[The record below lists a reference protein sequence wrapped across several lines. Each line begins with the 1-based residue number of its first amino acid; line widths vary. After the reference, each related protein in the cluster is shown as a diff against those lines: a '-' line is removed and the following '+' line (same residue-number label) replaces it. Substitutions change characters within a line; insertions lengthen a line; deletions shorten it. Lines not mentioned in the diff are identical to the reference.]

1 MKHFTSG
8 LSAAAKTTLRSS
20 PSSTH
25 FHEISIPRDPVT
37 TFRTSQNVS
46 VIDLI
51 NRFRRPRSQIPE
63 ILGYQCD
70 AHALCKARH
79 HRLTVYE
86 RNLSAFS
93 PIFSRGN
100 VYYSR
105 ASQRKESSPLGR
117 VVIEASRLCL
127 AWSARSFAFSRSA
140 RRLYRYARG
149 LRNEAL
155 FALRIAYDAPSVPR
169 NVSWIYPNSVSSWIF
184 FFSRILRTDRW
195 LLFSCTMRN
204 LKVYKKI
211 RGLKE
216 KDESEWSKWE
226 KCRGMW
232 IDCEC
237 LRKIKFSS
245 TNDEFYDLKEW
256 NLNGVWIFLCSWGVK
271 PILDRYCVQR
281 NKGCMF
287 EE

>member
-184 FFSRILRTDRW
+184 FFLSYFTGRSLTFIQLH
-195 LLFSCTMRN
+195 N
-204 LKVYKKI
+204 AK
-211 RGLKE
+211 
-216 KDESEWSKWE
+216 SK
-226 KCRGMW
+226 
-232 IDCEC
+232 
-237 LRKIKFSS
+237 
-245 TNDEFYDLKEW
+245 
-256 NLNGVWIFLCSWGVK
+256 GV
-271 PILDRYCVQR
+271 
-281 NKGCMF
+281 
-287 EE
+287 

>member
-105 ASQRKESSPLGR
+105 SARNLPRWDEWQSKPRDY
-117 VVIEASRLCL
+117 ASRE
-127 AWSARSFAFSRSA
+127 ARDLSPSLDPRADYTVTLEDFETKRFLLLESLTMRHLFRETCHGSIRTAF
-140 RRLYRYARG
+140 RL
-149 LRNEAL
+149 E
-155 FALRIAYDAPSVPR
+155 F
-169 NVSWIYPNSVSSWIF
+169 F
-184 FFSRILRTDRW
+184 FFSRILRADR
-195 LLFSCTMRN
+195 
-204 LKVYKKI
+204 
-211 RGLKE
+211 
-216 KDESEWSKWE
+216 
-226 KCRGMW
+226 
-232 IDCEC
+232 
-237 LRKIKFSS
+237 
-245 TNDEFYDLKEW
+245 
-256 NLNGVWIFLCSWGVK
+256 
-271 PILDRYCVQR
+271 
-281 NKGCMF
+281 
-287 EE
+287 

>member
-117 VVIEASRLCL
+117 VAIEASRLCL

-184 FFSRILRTDRW
+184 FFSRILRADRW

-226 KCRGMW
+226 KCRG

>member
-93 PIFSRGN
+93 PIFSRGKKN
-100 VYYSR
+100 LLFTRVAAQGIFPAGTSGNRSLAIMPRVKREIFRLLSIRAPIIPLRSR
-105 ASQRKESSPLGR
+105 TSK
-117 VVIEASRLCL
+117 
-127 AWSARSFAFSRSA
+127 RSA
-140 RRLYRYARG
+140 
-149 LRNEAL
+149 
-155 FALRIAYDAPSVPR
+155 F
-169 NVSWIYPNSVSSWIF
+169 
-184 FFSRILRTDRW
+184 
-195 LLFSCTMRN
+195 
-204 LKVYKKI
+204 
-211 RGLKE
+211 
-216 KDESEWSKWE
+216 
-226 KCRGMW
+226 
-232 IDCEC
+232 
-237 LRKIKFSS
+237 
-245 TNDEFYDLKEW
+245 
-256 NLNGVWIFLCSWGVK
+256 CS
-271 PILDRYCVQR
+271 
-281 NKGCMF
+281 
-287 EE
+287 